1 MPSPQL
7 SGHNR
12 HTVKVAGRNTC
23 SNDLKNDLLEYSHS
37 VDTSR
42 TPQEVLDTLHQMTST
57 SFVSLS
63 VLGAARLP
71 LKSNDWDAMHLGR
84 SVFLHTDAPEGW
96 WDEYTALA
104 RTRST
109 LALFL
114 ARSSLTSFT
123 WTESMRL
130 FEPIGD
136 DRWGFELAL
145 KYGMRDGFMCPVGG
159 RWVIAYWS
167 KRDLSNVLTP
177 TARILLQSASSFA
190 AQRLEQLTGS
200 DVKRIGSRSR
210 LTARE
215 ISVLRLVSI
224 GRQASDIA
232 KVLGLGEETVRSHLK
247 KAQIKLGVRNRAE
260 AACEALRHN
269 LIP

>member
-12 HTVKVAGRNTC
+12 HIVKGLGRDN
-23 SNDLKNDLLEYSHS
+23 SSSDLQEGLLEYSRS
-37 VDTSR
+37 VNTSR
-42 TPQEVLDTLHQMTST
+42 TPQEVLDTLHQVTST

-71 LKSNDWDAMHLGR
+71 LKSNDWDAMCLGQ
-84 SVFLHTDAPEGW
+84 SVFLHTDAPDGW
-96 WDEYTALA
+96 WDEYSALA

-114 ARSSLTSFT
+114 ARTSLASFT

-130 FEPIGD
+130 LEPIGV

-177 TARILLQSASSFA
+177 TARILLQAASSFA
-190 AQRLEQLTGS
+190 AQRLEHLTGL
-200 DVKRIGSRSR
+200 DVKRVGLRSR

-215 ISVLRLVSI
+215 IAVLRLVSM
-224 GRQASDIA
+224 GRQASEIA
-232 KVLGLGEETVRSHLK
+232 KGLGLGEETVRSHLK
-247 KAQIKLGVRNRAE
+247 KAQVKLGARNRAH
-260 AACEALRHN
+260 AACEALRQN

>member
-1 MPSPQL
+1 MPSPRWN
-7 SGHNR
+7 GPDRHNANGAVLDCADVQ
-12 HTVKVAGRNTC
+12 TA
-23 SNDLKNDLLEYSHS
+23 LLEYFHN
-37 VDTSR
+37 VDASR
-42 TPQEVLDTLHQMTST
+42 TPQEVLDTLHQVTST
-57 SFVSLS
+57 SCASLS

-71 LKSNDWDAMHLGR
+71 LKSNDWDAMRLGQ

-104 RTRST
+104 RSRST
-109 LALFL
+109 LTLFL
-114 ARSSLTSFT
+114 ARSSLASFT

-130 FEPIGD
+130 LEPIGV

-167 KRDLSNVLTP
+167 KRDLSNLLTP
-177 TARILLQSASSFA
+177 TSRILLQTASSFA
-190 AQRLEQLTGS
+190 AQRLEHLAGL
-200 DVKRIGSRSR
+200 DVKRVGSRSR

-215 ISVLRLVSI
+215 IAVLRLVST
-224 GRQASDIA
+224 GCQASDTA
-232 KVLGLGEETVRSHLK
+232 KALGIGVETVRSHLK
-247 KAQIKLGVRNRAE
+247 KAQVKLGAGNSAQ
-260 AACEALRHN
+260 AACEALRQN